1 MLLYTAQAYIP
12 CDIEVHRILCHLTLK
27 ALCFL
32 PENHHGCVMPRCVA
46 GDVAALDEHL
56 HKIGVVE
63 ALHSVFPPGDPDA
76 KVSDADKA
84 VVLPKLLS
92 HARLHLLY
100 VAEKLQEHLV
110 SSEAQGTSSS
120 SKVCCFA
127 DTMLVAQFVQIVTTC
142 SLF

>member
-1 MLLYTAQAYIP
+1 MP
-12 CDIEVHRILCHLTLK
+12 LC
-27 ALCFL
+27 A
-32 PENHHGCVMPRCVA
+32 A
-46 GDVAALDEHL
+46 GDIAALDEHL

-63 ALHSVFPPGDPDA
+63 VLHGVFPHGDPDA

-120 SKVCCFA
+120 SKVC
-127 DTMLVAQFVQIVTTC
+127 
-142 SLF
+142 